1 MIRNFC
7 VGELWIHPDGLH
19 VRCAFIL
26 PPIMRKISPAGH
38 SGHQLFSAQSKLWCF
53 DALANRWEGDIY
65 IYIYNEALL
74 YPCILKVAHVCDE
87 NKPFRSSWSSWL
99 ATVLQ
104 GDAPPAAAK
113 NRQLSHCTNSS
124 CSMRQAGKQGSTKC
138 DQYATL
144 RVKTSIR
151 SEK

>member
-1 MIRNFC
+1 MVNYEFTLMVYMSGVPLFC
-7 VGELWIHPDGLH
+7 RQSCERFLPRDIQDTSCSQLNQSFDVLMLWPTDE
-19 VRCAFIL
+19 
-26 PPIMRKISPAGH
+26 K
-38 SGHQLFSAQSKLWCF
+38 
-53 DALANRWEGDIY
+53 EIY